1 MVIKSINE
9 KRIFHIL
16 FIFLTI
22 FMILYVVKKENIY
35 SEPDSYI
42 LPAIS
47 IQYGG
52 GYFNYAGR
60 Y

>member
-1 MVIKSINE
+1 MKRINE
-9 KRIFHIL
+9 KRIFQIL
-16 FIFLTI
+16 FIFLSI
-22 FMILYVVKKENIY
+22 FMILYVVKKESIY

-52 GYFNYAGR
+52 GVL
-60 Y
+60 

>member
-1 MVIKSINE
+1 MVIKCMNE
-9 KRIFHIL
+9 KRIFPIL
-16 FIFLTI
+16 FVFLTV
-22 FMILYVVKKENIY
+22 FMIFYVVKKESIY

-52 GYFNYAGR
+52 GYFDYAGR

>member
-1 MVIKSINE
+1 MVIKCMNE
-9 KRIFHIL
+9 KRIFPIL
-16 FIFLTI
+16 FVFLTV
-22 FMILYVVKKENIY
+22 FMIFYVVKKESIY

-52 GYFNYAGR
+52 VF
-60 Y
+60 